1 MEPKHDRTMKRI
13 FLIINCILL
22 ATGATG
28 GPLIIRLYFIH
39 GGNSVWLSSFLQGAG
54 FPIIL
59 IPLSISYI
67 IRRRRRINSTHDDN
81 TKLKMINMKLPLFL
95 YSSIIGVITGLDNYL
110 YSYGVSRLPVSTA
123 ALIVASQLAFTAIFA
138 FFLVKQKFTSYS
150 VNAIVLLTL
159 GAGILALHTDGDRPN
174 GESSKT
180 YVMGFVFTLVAAVV
194 YGFILPLVE
203 FSYSKGKQAITYT
216 LVLEIQLVMCFFASL
231 FCLIGMIISK
241 DFQSI
246 SREKWHY
253 GLGEASYYVVLVGS
267 AIIWQ
272 INFLGAV
279 GVIFC
284 SSSLL
289 CGVLIA
295 LMVPITQV
303 LAVIFYKEKFNAE
316 KGVSLVL
323 SIWGFVSYFY
333 GEFKQAKKMMKNPT
347 LVDELP
353 QNQSI
358 TNP

>member
-1 MEPKHDRTMKRI
+1 MEANHDRTMKRI
-13 FLIINCILL
+13 FLMINCILL
-22 ATGATG
+22 ATGVTG

-39 GGNSVWLSSFLQGAG
+39 GGNSVWLSSFLQAVG
-54 FPIIL
+54 FPVIL

-67 IRRRRRINSTHDDN
+67 IRRRQINSTPN
-81 TKLKMINMKLPLFL
+81 SSKLKIITMKLPLFL
-95 YSSIIGVITGLDNYL
+95 YSTIIGVITGLDNYL

-138 FFLVKQKFTSYS
+138 FFLVKQKFTAYS
-150 VNAIVLLTL
+150 VNAVVLLTL
-159 GAGILALHTDGDRPN
+159 GAGILALHTDGDRPA
-174 GESSKT
+174 GESSRT
-180 YVMGFVFTLVAAVV
+180 YVMGFVLTLLAALL

-231 FCLIGMIISK
+231 FCLIGMIINK

-246 SREKWHY
+246 SREKSHY
-253 GLGEASYYVVLVGS
+253 GLGEATYYVVLVGS
-267 AIIWQ
+267 VIVWQ

-289 CGVLIA
+289 CGVVIA

-303 LAVIFYKEKFNAE
+303 LAVIFYKEKFNVE

-333 GEFKQAKKMMKNPT
+333 GEFKQAKKMKMNPT
-347 LVDELP
+347 LANELP

>member
-1 MEPKHDRTMKRI
+1 MEAKHDRTMKRI
-13 FLIINCILL
+13 FLMINCILL

-39 GGNSVWLSSFLQGAG
+39 GGNSVWLSSFLQAAG

-59 IPLSISYI
+59 IPLFISYI
-67 IRRRRRINSTHDDN
+67 IRHRQITSIPHSST
-81 TKLKMINMKLPLFL
+81 LKMVTMKLTLFL
-95 YSSIIGVITGLDNYL
+95 YSTIIGVIVGLDNYL

-138 FFLVKQKFTSYS
+138 FFLVKQKFTAYS
-150 VNAIVLLTL
+150 MNAVVLLTL
-159 GAGILALHTDGDRPN
+159 GAGVLALHTNADRPT

-180 YVMGFVFTLVAAVV
+180 YVMGFVLTLVAAVL

-231 FCLIGMIISK
+231 FCLIGMIINK

-246 SREKWHY
+246 SREKNHY
-253 GLGEASYYVVLVGS
+253 GLGEAAYYAVLVGS

-289 CGVLIA
+289 CGVVTA

-303 LAVIFYKEKFNAE
+303 LAVIFYKEKFNVE

-333 GEFKQAKKMMKNPT
+333 GEFKQAKKMKMKPT
-347 LVDELP
+347 LANELP